1 VSDYTEQLGGD
12 NMPQHSK
19 LFRHRIMK
27 DSDTYWAIFD
37 EGRMEEAK
45 AGILFLAKKRFGPA
59 EESMITRLCAI
70 SDLDLLDR
78 ILDRLIEATS
88 WHDLLETP

>member
-1 VSDYTEQLGGD
+1 
-12 NMPQHSK
+12 

-45 AGILFLAKKRFGPA
+45 AGILFLAKKRFGLA
-59 EESMITRLCAI
+59 EESLLFNKLNSI
-70 SDLDLLDR
+70 SDLELLDR